1 MLRVEMVDLMK
12 SKSQQYK
19 AKFELIIVMTQL
31 YVEIEIFR
39 DDWKLEKDQSQD
51 TEPTYDEYNSEHL
64 SQEPA
69 NTGLVNPT
77 FEEGKVEWVTY
88 LWIIASDKFA

>member
-1 MLRVEMVDLMK
+1 MLK
-12 SKSQQYK
+12 SR
-19 AKFELIIVMTQL
+19 FFGI
-31 YVEIEIFR
+31 
-39 DDWKLEKDQSQD
+39 KLEKDQSQD

-77 FEEGKVEWVTY
+77 FEEGKVE
-88 LWIIASDKFA
+88 